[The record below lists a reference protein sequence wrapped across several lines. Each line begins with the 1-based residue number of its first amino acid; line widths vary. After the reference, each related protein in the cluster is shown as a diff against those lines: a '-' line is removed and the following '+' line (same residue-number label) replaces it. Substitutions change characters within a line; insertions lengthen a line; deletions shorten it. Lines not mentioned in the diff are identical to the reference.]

1 VPGRGR
7 HAPRTLNR
15 EPETGN
21 LEPETVTP
29 KTVTMI
35 ELRDVTK
42 AFNAGQPNE
51 FTAVR
56 GVTLALNGCLAT
68 AFTGPSGS
76 GKTTLLSLIG
86 CMARPT
92 SGRIVIDGD
101 VISSLP
107 ERFLT
112 EVRRRTFGF
121 IFQQFNL
128 IRGLTARENVMLPA
142 YPTGVPLGR
151 IRGEAERLLARLGL
165 GGKAEVKVEWLSGG
179 EAQRVAI
186 ARALINNP
194 SVIIADEPTAHL
206 DSALSMD
213 FMEIM
218 RGLRGEGRTLI
229 IASHDPLVYESDV
242 VDRVVRLRDGRL
254 VDTGGQP

>member
-1 VPGRGR
+1 
-7 HAPRTLNR
+7 
-15 EPETGN
+15 
-21 LEPETVTP
+21 
-29 KTVTMI
+29 MI

-42 AFNAGQPNE
+42 TFNAGQPNE
-51 FTAVR
+51 FAAVR
-56 GVTLALNGCLAT
+56 GVNLMLNGHGCT
-68 AFTGPSGS
+68 ALTGPSGS

-92 SGRIVIDGD
+92 SGRIAIDGD

-112 EVRRRTFGF
+112 EIRRRTFGF

-128 IRGLTARENVMLPA
+128 IRGLSARENVMLPA
-142 YPTGVPLGR
+142 YPTGVPQGW
-151 IRGEAERLLARLGL
+151 IRREADRLLDRLGL
-165 GGKAEVKVEWLSGG
+165 APKAEVRIEWLSGG

-194 SVIIADEPTAHL
+194 SVVVADEPTAHL
-206 DSALSMD
+206 DTALSKD

-218 RGLRGEGRTLI
+218 RGLRDEGRTVI
-229 IASHDPLVYESDV
+229 FASHDPLVYESDLIE
-242 VDRVVRLRDGRL
+242 RIVRMRDGCVL
-254 VDTGGQP
+254 DAGGPP